1 MRGTEVGEESEVAS
15 WAKQGRTGGRFSLR
29 MRKITPSLRGYVRPR
44 SRGVTPGTW
53 EGKDG
58 GAQYKDELSNPRLG
72 ALLGR
77 PWVPGRLQEMLQREG
92 GV

>member
-1 MRGTEVGEESEVAS
+1 
-15 WAKQGRTGGRFSLR
+15 

-44 SRGVTPGTW
+44 SRCVTPGTW
-53 EGKDG
+53 EGMDG
-58 GAQYKDELSNPRLG
+58 GRQYKDKLSNASLG

-77 PWVPGRLQEMLQREG
+77 PWAPGRLQETLLREG